1 MPDPADSSAQEQ
13 AQQHA
18 VHQAVQQAV
27 RRALNR
33 DLQPGEILLL
43 GRTHE
48 GRAFRPSNWAERLA
62 GVMSRFRPVGAG
74 HSEGH
79 LCYSPLCM
87 PTLVD
92 GVRAVVVSRELADVE
107 PMAYDFVLRFARDN
121 NLETVEACMLEIGA
135 PGGAPGVSASRRQVA

>member
-1 MPDPADSSAQEQ
+1 MNAASDVSCASRAVEA
-13 AQQHA
+13 AQQVPQQVA
-18 VHQAVQQAV
+18 AVQQA
-27 RRALNR
+27 LGR
-33 DLQPGEILLL
+33 DLQPGEVVLL

-48 GRAFRPSNWAERLA
+48 GRRFRPSDWAERLA

-74 HSEGH
+74 HAEGH

-107 PMAYDFVLRFARDN
+107 PMAWDFVLRFARDN
-121 NLETVEACMLEIGA
+121 NLETVEACMLAVDDPRSSSEGA
-135 PGGAPGVSASRRQVA
+135 RRVA

>member
-1 MPDPADSSAQEQ
+1 MLDPTDPA
-13 AQQHA
+13 
-18 VHQAVQQAV
+18 AVQRAV
-27 RRALNR
+27 QRALNR
-33 DLQPGEILLL
+33 DLQLGEILVL

-48 GRAFRPSNWAERLA
+48 GRAFRPSDWAERLA

-74 HSEGH
+74 HAEDH

-107 PMAYDFVLRFARDN
+107 PMAYQFVLRFARDN
-121 NLETVEACMLEIGA
+121 NLETVQACMLDLDAEGQPSGRSSA
-135 PGGAPGVSASRRQVA
+135 PGSGGLRVA

>member
-1 MPDPADSSAQEQ
+1 MLDPTDTA
-13 AQQHA
+13 
-18 VHQAVQQAV
+18 AVQRAV
-27 RRALNR
+27 QRALNR
-33 DLQPGEILLL
+33 DLQPGEILVL

-48 GRAFRPSNWAERLA
+48 GRTFRPSDWAERLA

-74 HSEGH
+74 HAEEH

-107 PMAYDFVLRFARDN
+107 PMAYQFVLRFARDN
-121 NLETVEACMLEIGA
+121 NLETVQACMLELA
-135 PGGAPGVSASRRQVA
+135 PAGPPAGDRPAADAGGLRVA

>member
-1 MPDPADSSAQEQ
+1 MLDPSDPA
-13 AQQHA
+13 
-18 VHQAVQQAV
+18 AVQRAV
-27 RRALNR
+27 QRALNR
-33 DLQPGEILLL
+33 DLQPGEILVL

-48 GRAFRPSNWAERLA
+48 GRAFRPSDWAERLA

-74 HSEGH
+74 HAEDH

-107 PMAYDFVLRFARDN
+107 PMAYQFVLRFARDN
-121 NLETVEACMLEIGA
+121 NLETVQACMLDLESAGQASAHA
-135 PGGAPGVSASRRQVA
+135 PAADASGLRVA

>member
-1 MPDPADSSAQEQ
+1 MLDPTDTA
-13 AQQHA
+13 
-18 VHQAVQQAV
+18 AVQRAV
-27 RRALNR
+27 QRALNR
-33 DLQPGEILLL
+33 DLQPGEILVL

-48 GRAFRPSNWAERLA
+48 GRAFRPSDWAERLA

-74 HSEGH
+74 HAEEH

-107 PMAYDFVLRFARDN
+107 PMAYQFVLRFARDN
-121 NLETVEACMLEIGA
+121 NLETVQACMLDLDAEGQPSGRSST
-135 PGGAPGVSASRRQVA
+135 PGSGGLRVA

>member
-1 MPDPADSSAQEQ
+1 MLDPTDPA
-13 AQQHA
+13 
-18 VHQAVQQAV
+18 AVQRAV
-27 RRALNR
+27 QRALNR
-33 DLQPGEILLL
+33 DLQPGEILVL

-48 GRAFRPSNWAERLA
+48 GRAFRPSDWAERLA
-62 GVMSRFRPVGAG
+62 GVMSRFRPIGAG
-74 HSEGH
+74 HAEEH

-121 NLETVEACMLEIGA
+121 NLETVQACMLDLDSAGQAAA
-135 PGGAPGVSASRRQVA
+135 PAADASGLRVA

>member
-1 MPDPADSSAQEQ
+1 MLDPSDPA
-13 AQQHA
+13 
-18 VHQAVQQAV
+18 AVQRAV
-27 RRALNR
+27 QRALNR
-33 DLQPGEILLL
+33 DLQPGEILVL

-48 GRAFRPSNWAERLA
+48 GRAFRPSDWAERLA

-74 HSEGH
+74 HAEDH

-107 PMAYDFVLRFARDN
+107 PMAYQFVLRFARDN
-121 NLETVEACMLEIGA
+121 NLETVQACMLDLDDPARPTGHA
-135 PGGAPGVSASRRQVA
+135 PGAEAGGLRVA

>member
-1 MPDPADSSAQEQ
+1 MLDPADTA
-13 AQQHA
+13 
-18 VHQAVQQAV
+18 AVQRSVKKAV
-27 RRALNR
+27 RQALNR
-33 DLQPGEILLL
+33 DLQPGEILVL

-48 GRAFRPSNWAERLA
+48 GRAFRPSDWAERLA
-62 GVMSRFRPVGAG
+62 GVMSRFRPAGAG
-74 HSEGH
+74 HAEGH

-121 NLETVEACMLEIGA
+121 NLETVEACMLEIDPPSGA
-135 PGGAPGVSASRRQVA
+135 PGLSAARRRVA

>member
-1 MPDPADSSAQEQ
+1 M
-13 AQQHA
+13 
-18 VHQAVQQAV
+18 
-27 RRALNR
+27 
-33 DLQPGEILLL
+33 L

-48 GRAFRPSNWAERLA
+48 GRAFRPSDWAERLA
-62 GVMSRFRPVGAG
+62 GVMSRFRPIGAG
-74 HSEGH
+74 HAEEH

-121 NLETVEACMLEIGA
+121 NLETVQACMLDLDSAGQAAA
-135 PGGAPGVSASRRQVA
+135 PAADASGLRVA

>member
-1 MPDPADSSAQEQ
+1 MLDPTDPA
-13 AQQHA
+13 
-18 VHQAVQQAV
+18 AVQRAV
-27 RRALNR
+27 QRALNR
-33 DLQPGEILLL
+33 DLQPGEILVL

-48 GRAFRPSNWAERLA
+48 GRAFRPSDWAERLA

-74 HSEGH
+74 HAEEH

-107 PMAYDFVLRFARDN
+107 PMAYQFVLRFARDN
-121 NLETVEACMLEIGA
+121 NLETVQACMLELDPAGQPA
-135 PGGAPGVSASRRQVA
+135 GGRPAADAGGLRVA

>member
-1 MPDPADSSAQEQ
+1 M
-13 AQQHA
+13 
-18 VHQAVQQAV
+18 
-27 RRALNR
+27 NR
-33 DLQPGEILLL
+33 DLQPGEILVL

-48 GRAFRPSNWAERLA
+48 GRAFRPSDWAERLA
-62 GVMSRFRPVGAG
+62 GVMSRFRPAGAG
-74 HSEGH
+74 HAEGH

-121 NLETVEACMLEIGA
+121 NLETVEACMLEIDPPSGA
-135 PGGAPGVSASRRQVA
+135 PGMSAARRRVA